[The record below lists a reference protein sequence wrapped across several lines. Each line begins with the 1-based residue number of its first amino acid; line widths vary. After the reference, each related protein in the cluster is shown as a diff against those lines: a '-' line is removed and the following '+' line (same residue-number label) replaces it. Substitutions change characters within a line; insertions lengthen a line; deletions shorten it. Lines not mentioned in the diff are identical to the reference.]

1 MSLKPMLT
9 LRKPP
14 APANVEAFVQG
25 AGESVVRLTS
35 DAAPPSM
42 AVPVAEAKA
51 LAPMIEVNSEAVE
64 PAPQSSS
71 QVAKHRGR
79 GLLERA
85 SGRTTRRMTIYVS
98 PELAKRIVRFSAETE
113 REISDVAAEALEKY
127 LDANV

>member
-1 MSLKPMLT
+1 MSLKPILS

-14 APANVEAFVQG
+14 VAANLDAFVSG
-25 AGESVVRLTS
+25 VRETDVAVVPPMDDVAVKASVASVDT
-35 DAAPPSM
+35 PP
-42 AVPVAEAKA
+42 P
-51 LAPMIEVNSEAVE
+51 
-64 PAPQSSS
+64 SSS

-98 PELAKRIVRFSAETE
+98 PALAKRIVRFSAETE

-127 LDANV
+127 LAANANG

>member
-1 MSLKPMLT
+1 MSLKPVLS

-14 APANVEAFVQG
+14 VAANLDAFVSG
-25 AGESVVRLTS
+25 AREPSV
-35 DAAPPSM
+35 AMAPSM
-42 AVPVAEAKA
+42 SPTEDVVVKA
-51 LAPMIEVNSEAVE
+51 SVE
-64 PAPQSSS
+64 TPPPSSS

-98 PELAKRIVRFSAETE
+98 PALAKRIVRFSAETE

-127 LDANV
+127 LAANANG